1 MKKYFFNRKYKPMY
15 LNFLLIINLLLFN
28 CKNQEKDYE
37 ALIKSAVKKIDN
49 NTIANV
55 KSDDKNWLTYG
66 KDFSEK
72 RFSTLKQISK
82 ENINDL
88 GLSWSLNLQTKRGL
102 EATPLVVDG
111 IMFVTG
117 PWSKVFAIDAKNGNL
132 IWEFDPKVSK
142 ETGEKA
148 CCDVVNRGVAIYKGN
163 VYVGVLDGRLISL
176 DASNGKINW
185 EVNTTKEFGSD
196 WSYTITGAP
205 RVFNGKVLIGNG
217 GAEYGVRGFFTA
229 YDAISGKKLW
239 RFHTVPDNPEKI
251 NQSKAM
257 KAALKTWNGEW
268 WKYGGGGT
276 VWDSFAYDP
285 NLELVYVGT
294 GNGSPWNQEIRSPG
308 GGDNLY
314 LSSILAVDINTGELK
329 WYYQTTP
336 GDTWD
341 YTAVQQIILAD
352 LKINGKLE
360 KVLMQAP
367 KNGFFYV
374 LNRENGKL
382 ISADPY
388 VYVNWAKRID
398 LKTGR
403 PVETEGARH
412 KEKNMEIYPG
422 PWGGH
427 NWQSMA
433 YNSEKNLVYIPARE
447 LSMIYGKD
455 DSFDFKQLSSN
466 SPDQSKKKITYGF
479 DKKQWNTGTAD
490 LPGSYSNNRET
501 VMDSTVKLK
510 NGKLI
515 AWDPTEKK
523 EIWSYNHKTP
533 WNSGVLSTKDL
544 VFQGDAFGVLR
555 AHDAVDGKI
564 MWEFNLKSG
573 IIAPPITYMID
584 ETQYISVA
592 VGWGGSY
599 GLYNRHTKFL
609 KPGTIY
615 TFALNQSKSLPNYDD
630 PEELKL
636 ITLENKLSEEEI
648 IAGEKLFKRYC
659 TQCHRLGNYS
669 SDSFPGGG
677 NIPDLTYSKNVIFD
691 MFDKIVREGIFLEKG
706 MPNFG
711 ERINKIESN
720 QIKEYIISVAKK
732 EKVSLN

>member
-1 MKKYFFNRKYKPMY
+1 MNLKVY
-15 LNFLLIINLLLFN
+15 LIFTLLLN
-28 CKNQEKDYE
+28 CKNQEKDYQF
-37 ALIKSAVKKIDN
+37 LIKSAVEKIDN
-49 NTIANV
+49 NAIAKVN
-55 KSDDKNWLTYG
+55 SDDKNWLTYG
-66 KDFSEK
+66 RDFSEK

-82 ENINDL
+82 ESISDL

-111 IMFVTG
+111 IMFVSG
-117 PWSKVFAIDAKNGNL
+117 PWSKVYAIDAKNGKL
-132 IWEFDPKVSK
+132 IWEFDPEVPG
-142 ETGEKA
+142 EIGEKA

-163 VYVGVLDGRLISL
+163 VYIGVLDGRLISL
-176 DASNGKINW
+176 DATNGKINW
-185 EVNTTKEFGSD
+185 EVNTIKEFSSD

-205 RVFNGKVLIGNG
+205 RVFDGKVLIGNG

-229 YDAISGKKLW
+229 YDAISGEKLW
-239 RFHTVPDNPEKI
+239 RFHTVPDSPKKT
-251 NQSKAM
+251 NQSTAM
-257 KAALKTWNGEW
+257 KKALKTWNGEW

-285 NLELVYVGT
+285 QLELVYVGT

-314 LSSILAVDINTGELK
+314 LSSILAVDIKTGELK
-329 WYYQTTP
+329 WHYQTTP
-336 GDTWD
+336 GETWD

-352 LKINGKLE
+352 LKINNKTE

-388 VYVNWAKRID
+388 VYVNWAKSID
-398 LKTGR
+398 LNTGR
-403 PVETEGARH
+403 PIETEGARH
-412 KEKNMEIYPG
+412 KEKNMQIYPS

-427 NWQSMA
+427 NWQAMA
-433 YNSEKNLVYIPARE
+433 FNTEKNLVFIPARE

-455 DSFDFKQLSSN
+455 DSFNLKQLNIN
-466 SPDQSKKKITYGF
+466 SPEKNTKKVFYGF
-479 DKKQWNTGTAD
+479 DKKQWNTGTAN
-490 LPGSYSNNRET
+490 LPGSYSNDRET
-501 VMDSTVKLK
+501 IMDSTVQLK

-515 AWDPTEKK
+515 AWDPTQKK
-523 EIWSYNHKTP
+523 EIWSFNHKTP

-555 AHDAVDGKI
+555 AHDAINGKVI
-564 MWEFNLKSG
+564 WEFNLKSG

-584 ETQYISVA
+584 DIQYISVA

-609 KPGTIY
+609 RPGTIY
-615 TFALNQSKSLPNYDD
+615 TFALNQEKSLPNYED
-630 PEELKL
+630 PGELKL
-636 ITLENKLSEEEI
+636 IDIENKLTEGEI
-648 IAGEKLFKRYC
+648 IEGGKLFKRYC
-659 TQCHRLGNYS
+659 TQCHSLRDYS
-669 SDSFPGGG
+669 NGSLPGGG
-677 NIPDLTYSKNVIFD
+677 NIPDLTYSKNYIFE
-691 MFDKIVREGIFLEKG
+691 MFDQIVLEGIFIQKG

-711 ERINKIESN
+711 ERLNKNETN
-720 QIKEYIISVAKK
+720 QIKEYIISMAK
-732 EKVSLN
+732 